1 MIKLIVGNVEN
12 LNGYKK
18 IGITKDL
25 SEIDDGECLEIRGVD
40 ICTYLHISEIEKYI
54 SELCKKVSHGG
65 TISIGGYDIWLLQQS
80 KNSISLEDLNHLM
93 FPNPS
98 INIKGAYTLN
108 YIANLMFKNGIIIKN
123 KYCDETN
130 FVISGV
136 RA

>member
-1 MIKLIVGNVEN
+1 MIKVIVGNVEN

-25 SEIDDGECLEIRGVD
+25 SEIDDGECLEIRGID
-40 ICTYLHISEIEKYI
+40 ICNYLHITEIEKYV
-54 SELCKKVSHGG
+54 SGLCKKLSHGG
-65 TISIGGYDIWLLQQS
+65 TISIGGYDIWLLQ
-80 KNSISLEDLNHLM
+80 NSRNSVTVEDLNSIM

-98 INIKGAYTLN
+98 LAIKGSYTIS
-108 YIANLMFKNGIIIKN
+108 YITNLLFKNGIIIKN

-136 RA
+136 RP